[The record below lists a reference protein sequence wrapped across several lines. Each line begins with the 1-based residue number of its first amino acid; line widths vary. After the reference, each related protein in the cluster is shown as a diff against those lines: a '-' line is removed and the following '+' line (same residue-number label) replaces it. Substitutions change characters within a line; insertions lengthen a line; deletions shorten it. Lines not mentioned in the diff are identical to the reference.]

1 MSDYNYSSNY
11 NTNTPISD
19 YLASILKKPENSN
32 LNYQQFITT
41 DTNTDVKPSNF
52 YANNLQL
59 NNYPVKSDVYSY
71 NFNPVKETTIPIT
84 NYSIDSKYST
94 NSFKNFQ
101 SDFDINKINM
111 HNYNYDYKNSETNAN
126 NFKSTIP
133 TKELKLENF
142 ISGRFPTSEKNNEN
156 DITLQKF
163 RDEIKSKAEKYEI
176 LLGKSSNDEG
186 MILKLK
192 ETLNSKE
199 ENINNLTSKIIENEK
214 AIIKF
219 QEDLTVKEFDLKKIQ
234 EKLTA
239 NNRQYEEFTQLEKE
253 KNQEILNLNEKNKK
267 LNNDIHEI
275 KISYDTEV
283 DKFINDIE
291 ELKLIILDRQNV
303 IREFEQII
311 KNQELIIEEF
321 KNTNSNNLQN
331 LENEKIQNEEIS
343 NLKKRILDIEELNKQ
358 ILLEFQEKFK
368 NYRQENSR
376 TPSDDPTVELINL
389 FLDLELTINNL
400 NSENKKLKSDLS
412 DLNIS
417 TNQENKNSES
427 QNQELK
433 KLNLDLEYRLSVLLL
448 DNQDLNQKILDLGS
462 KFEMLT
468 ENKLHEEDLICST
481 NPNIYANQI
490 QELEYDNQH
499 FLSELDEKN
508 SKIRELILENNEIKN
523 SKENINLELLTL
535 QDRLKFL
542 NLLENE
548 IQTLRKQN
556 TDKDIMIQDLT
567 KQITQNST
575 SLIRK
580 EAEVNS
586 LKNDRTNSLSKS
598 YFKEF
603 PELNSLEKKVDLLNT
618 SLNEIRE
625 LKERIKLSDFNR
637 SYHVNVNKTELEIN
651 QIRKSNLENKI
662 FNHINNVHN
671 NQGIPVN
678 QNLKGID
685 TGMLSKSFYDV
696 IENNNQDEL
705 SVCKSSNNTHVKEC
719 VSDITKNNFKKENFI
734 EPQQI
739 IETLLIQEE
748 DFLDR
753 NPAESIYL
761 NQDQGKC
768 KRINLNNELSPIFQ
782 TKQEEQTR
790 KNHSSNVSQN
800 ISVTGSIA
808 NLELNLTNGNWNSIN
823 SWVNQTMNKNNNYK
837 YNLLYKASKEDYDI
851 SKFQNLCHGKGPNLV
866 VLMTN
871 FNKIIGGFTPLVW
884 RKSEGTY
891 EFVCDDSGKSFIFS
905 LSLDEKYELKKSR
918 VALTYSIDNGPIFG
932 LNDIEILNHFH
943 DKHTFAS
950 GSGSSYEY
958 NKSVQELFG
967 DKLYK
972 IVDFE
977 FYHLSE

>member
-311 KNQELIIEEF
+311 KNQEF
-321 KNTNSNNLQN
+321 
-331 LENEKIQNEEIS
+331 
-343 NLKKRILDIEELNKQ
+343 
-358 ILLEFQEKFK
+358 
-368 NYRQENSR
+368 
-376 TPSDDPTVELINL
+376 
-389 FLDLELTINNL
+389 
-400 NSENKKLKSDLS
+400 
-412 DLNIS
+412 
-417 TNQENKNSES
+417 
-427 QNQELK
+427 
-433 KLNLDLEYRLSVLLL
+433 
-448 DNQDLNQKILDLGS
+448 
-462 KFEMLT
+462 
-468 ENKLHEEDLICST
+468 
-481 NPNIYANQI
+481 
-490 QELEYDNQH
+490 
-499 FLSELDEKN
+499 
-508 SKIRELILENNEIKN
+508 
-523 SKENINLELLTL
+523 
-535 QDRLKFL
+535 
-542 NLLENE
+542 
-548 IQTLRKQN
+548 
-556 TDKDIMIQDLT
+556 
-567 KQITQNST
+567 
-575 SLIRK
+575 
-580 EAEVNS
+580 
-586 LKNDRTNSLSKS
+586 
-598 YFKEF
+598 
-603 PELNSLEKKVDLLNT
+603 
-618 SLNEIRE
+618 
-625 LKERIKLSDFNR
+625 
-637 SYHVNVNKTELEIN
+637 
-651 QIRKSNLENKI
+651 
-662 FNHINNVHN
+662 
-671 NQGIPVN
+671 
-678 QNLKGID
+678 
-685 TGMLSKSFYDV
+685 
-696 IENNNQDEL
+696 
-705 SVCKSSNNTHVKEC
+705 
-719 VSDITKNNFKKENFI
+719 
-734 EPQQI
+734 
-739 IETLLIQEE
+739 
-748 DFLDR
+748 
-753 NPAESIYL
+753 
-761 NQDQGKC
+761 
-768 KRINLNNELSPIFQ
+768 
-782 TKQEEQTR
+782 
-790 KNHSSNVSQN
+790 
-800 ISVTGSIA
+800 
-808 NLELNLTNGNWNSIN
+808 
-823 SWVNQTMNKNNNYK
+823 
-837 YNLLYKASKEDYDI
+837 
-851 SKFQNLCHGKGPNLV
+851 
-866 VLMTN
+866 
-871 FNKIIGGFTPLVW
+871 
-884 RKSEGTY
+884 
-891 EFVCDDSGKSFIFS
+891 
-905 LSLDEKYELKKSR
+905 
-918 VALTYSIDNGPIFG
+918 
-932 LNDIEILNHFH
+932 
-943 DKHTFAS
+943 
-950 GSGSSYEY
+950 
-958 NKSVQELFG
+958 
-967 DKLYK
+967 
-972 IVDFE
+972 
-977 FYHLSE
+977 